1 MRPRIV
7 IAYDATP
14 EADDG
19 LVLGRIL
26 ADLRGADLLVARVL
40 TDVPPEA
47 SDRAVQASTRA
58 RLEETR
64 AAATDMLGDRPFEL
78 WPLYGLSVPDGI
90 GALADQRGAELVV
103 FGSAHHG
110 RVGRVL
116 LGNSAAAACEG
127 SPSAVAIAPYG
138 YRRRT
143 RLSPPVVG
151 VAYDGSME
159 SEAALDTGAALALAA
174 GATLRV
180 IAVEPAGLSHP
191 IGHQTPVADDLD
203 RLAVALAGDVDVET
217 QRLRGDPAHALARES
232 ERLGLLVCGSRARGP
247 LRRVL
252 LGSVSGALV
261 RTAACPLLVVPRR
274 VLHPTADAPLLA
286 QSHS

>member
-14 EADDG
+14 AADDG

-26 ADLRGADLLVARVL
+26 ADLRGADLLVAPVL
-40 TDVPPEA
+40 TDVAPEA

-58 RLEETR
+58 LLEETR

-78 WPLYGLSVPDGI
+78 WPVYGLSVPNGI
-90 GALADQRGAELVV
+90 DTLAEQRGAELIV

-110 RVGRVL
+110 RFGRAL
-116 LGNSAAAACEG
+116 LGNAAAAACEG
-127 SPSAVAIAPYG
+127 APAAVAIAPNG

-143 RLSPPVVG
+143 RLSPPMIG
-151 VAYDGSME
+151 AAYDGSAE
-159 SEAALDTGAALALAA
+159 SAAALDAAVALARDAD
-174 GATLRV
+174 ATLRV

-191 IGHQTPVADDLD
+191 IGHLPPVAEELE
-203 RLAVALAGDVDVET
+203 RLPVALAGDVDTET
-217 QRLRGDPAHALARES
+217 QRLRGDPAHELARES
-232 ERLGLLVCGSRARGP
+232 ERLGLLACGSRARGP

-252 LGSVSGALV
+252 LGSVSSALV
-261 RTAACPLLVVPRR
+261 RSAACPLLVVPRR
-274 VLHPTADAPLLA
+274 VLHPTADALLLA